1 MNKLTFQMITFLL
14 KIMLSHSFSCGF
26 CGTNQFVSIFIL
38 SLMVNENVTC
48 SLSWGYGGVTTVV
61 CSIDY
66 LIIFPSY
73 DIHHVHE
80 SQSDGMDH
88 QWFQN
93 TILIDIIK
101 VTFLYIISLL
111 YIYSLVREHD
121 HFNHTKRNLIVND
134 NVTCSFSRAYVAVIC
149 NMQYWLSSTRMLIIN
164 PCYEVHH
171 VHGSRSDGMDHQWF

>member
-26 CGTNQFVSIFIL
+26 CGTNQIVSIFISKL
-38 SLMVNENVTC
+38 KWSWVNSMVNENVTC
-48 SLSWGYGGVTTVV
+48 SLSWGYGGVTTVA

-73 DIHHVHE
+73 DIHRVHE

-93 TILIDIIK
+93 TTLMDIIK
-101 VTFLYIISLL
+101 MTFLYIISLL

-134 NVTCSFSRAYVAVIC
+134 NVTCSFSWGYVAVTIVIC
-149 NMQYWLSSTRMLIIN
+149 SI
-164 PCYEVHH
+164 
-171 VHGSRSDGMDHQWF
+171 D

>member
-26 CGTNQFVSIFIL
+26 CGTNQNVSIYIL
-38 SLMVNENVTC
+38 YLMVNENVTC

-61 CSIDY
+61 CSIS
-66 LIIFPSY
+66 IIFPSY

-93 TILIDIIK
+93 TTLMDIIK
-101 VTFLYIISLL
+101 MTFLYIISLL

-134 NVTCSFSRAYVAVIC
+134 NVTCSFSWGYVAVTIVIC
-149 NMQYWLSSTRMLIIN
+149 SI
-164 PCYEVHH
+164 
-171 VHGSRSDGMDHQWF
+171 D

>member
-101 VTFLYIISLL
+101 MTFLCIICHNIYYYHLSPWYILWYGNATTSI
-111 YIYSLVREHD
+111 IPKKPD
-121 HFNHTKRNLIVND
+121 F
-134 NVTCSFSRAYVAVIC
+134 
-149 NMQYWLSSTRMLIIN
+149 LS
-164 PCYEVHH
+164 Y
-171 VHGSRSDGMDHQWF
+171 

>member
-26 CGTNQFVSIFIL
+26 CGTNQVVSIFIL

-93 TILIDIIK
+93 TILMDIIK

-134 NVTCSFSRAYVAVIC
+134 NVTCSFSRAYVAVTC

-164 PCYEVHH
+164 PCYEGHH